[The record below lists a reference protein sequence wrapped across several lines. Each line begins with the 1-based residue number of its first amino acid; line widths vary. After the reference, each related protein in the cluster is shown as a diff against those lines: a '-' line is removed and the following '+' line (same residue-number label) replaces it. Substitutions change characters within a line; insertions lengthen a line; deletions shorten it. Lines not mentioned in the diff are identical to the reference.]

1 MRGAAGACAHLA
13 SRLSPLASRTSH
25 LALLTSRAFAC
36 ARRPTMRATHAP
48 RIAPHRPR
56 ARRLAARGSRL
67 GGERRA
73 AVASRPGPPLASLA
87 PAPRLLIA
95 PRLITNRELLL
106 CVLRARFV

>member
-1 MRGAAGACAHLA
+1 
-13 SRLSPLASRTSH
+13 
-25 LALLTSRAFAC
+25 
-36 ARRPTMRATHAP
+36 MRATPDNA
-48 RIAPHRPR
+48 RDARAAHRAASTACPP
-56 ARRLAARGSRL
+56 ARGSRL